1 MLGGCLGHVQ
11 GEGWCTSQSCWWLLP
26 LPGCQS
32 PCRVL
37 EQRARGHGSYGCHG
51 CQVRDQEPEPAGH
64 SLLSLILTFQLC
76 SESSSS
82 FSTLRNPGN
91 FHVCSQIW
99 DLNPALIK
107 APRDQ
112 AGPESQQ
119 GSDKEGPDIL
129 KKPSEILLGL
139 ICIHNGAQSSLP
151 GRDEAAPLLYHPQA
165 LPSFEGNS
173 LPLQAP
179 KSWKSSFVSFSPQP
193 LRGLINF
200 LFDMVSFSFFSHG

>member
-1 MLGGCLGHVQ
+1 MVHSTKLLLAP
-11 GEGWCTSQSCWWLLP
+11 SPAWL
-26 LPGCQS
+26 S

-37 EQRARGHGSYGCHG
+37 EQRARGRGSHGSHGSQGC
-51 CQVRDQEPEPAGH
+51 DQEPEPAGH
-64 SLLSLILTFQLC
+64 SLLSLILIFQLF
-76 SESSSS
+76 SKSSSS
-82 FSTLRNPGN
+82 FSALRNPGN
-91 FHVCSQIW
+91 SHVCSQIW

-139 ICIHNGAQSSLP
+139 ICIPNGAQSPLP
-151 GRDEAAPLLYHPQA
+151 GRDEAAPLLCHPQA

-173 LPLQAP
+173 LPPQAP
-179 KSWKSSFVSFSPQP
+179 E
-193 LRGLINF
+193 
-200 LFDMVSFSFFSHG
+200 